1 MSEQLTLFCFS
12 ASSYQRPRFPPC
24 LLETSSAVPD
34 FREREIYCGL
44 KSQETRTYNREWKD
58 LRYQEA
64 EKGYSHSARSLR
76 SGMQEE
82 GEWGLG
88 LDDCR
93 WQFSKVEKLMA

>member
-1 MSEQLTLFCFS
+1 M
-12 ASSYQRPRFPPC
+12 
-24 LLETSSAVPD
+24 
-34 FREREIYCGL
+34 
-44 KSQETRTYNREWKD
+44 EWKD

-76 SGMQEE
+76 SGMQE